1 MTKLRDAIYGLA
13 IADALGVPFE
23 FKKREGDFHLHRH
36 GGFWNLEPGCWDLV

>member
-23 FKKREGDFHLHRH
+23 FKKRGDFYLHRH
-36 GGFWNLEPGCWDLV
+36 GWFWNLESSCWDLV